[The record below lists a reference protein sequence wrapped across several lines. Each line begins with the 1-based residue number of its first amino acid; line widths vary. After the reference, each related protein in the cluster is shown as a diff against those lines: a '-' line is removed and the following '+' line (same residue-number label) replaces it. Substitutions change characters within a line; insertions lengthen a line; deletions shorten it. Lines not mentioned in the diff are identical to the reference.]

1 MSWDD
6 AGGPARGW
14 AGPERQARPGPPMF
28 DMMGRGPARPIKN
41 LNFVGRGLARPVKF
55 SEDGPRPGP
64 DHQIFRGWAAVG
76 PSPSHLK
83 KFTAWPGP
91 AHHFFKRLCPAG
103 QDLSHGSEAHET
115 RDPYGPARQL
125 RGPAHVLFRTKTC
138 MYTCL
143 LYTSPSPRDGLLSR
157 MPSSA

>member
-1 MSWDD
+1 
-6 AGGPARGW
+6 
-14 AGPERQARPGPPMF
+14 MF

-91 AHHFFKRLCPAG
+91 AHHFFKRL
-103 QDLSHGSEAHET
+103 
-115 RDPYGPARQL
+115 
-125 RGPAHVLFRTKTC
+125 GPAHHTAARPMKHGLYMGRPDDDVGRLVDLTGQPMCSVPKRA
-138 MYTCL
+138 YTH
-143 LYTSPSPRDGLLSR
+143 YADVNV
-157 MPSSA
+157 